1 MRNLL
6 SLTVFVIVCQIT
18 TQAQEEK
25 TVVPKISY
33 RLDRQNPL
41 FILDGKEL
49 SDSTSLASLNLN
61 DIQSMEILNEEQ
73 AVKTYGNK
81 GIKGVVIIT
90 SKIRSGEPIRF
101 INSDHISNSSLLFIL
116 DDIEIKERSLASI
129 NPDDIDQITILKE
142 KQAIEPY
149 GDKGKNGVVLITSK
163 AKKHESLVIRNS
175 YPTKKQEPLYIL
187 NDFEMKD
194 GLKSINPN
202 DIEQVLVL
210 KAKDAEPYGDN
221 GKNGVVLIT
230 TKKYQQS
237 KSTLDR

>member
-49 SDSTSLASLNLN
+49 DSISLASLNLN

-101 INSDHISNSSLLFIL
+101 INSDHISNSSPLFIL

-149 GDKGKNGVVLITSK
+149 GDKGKNGVVLIT
-163 AKKHESLVIRNS
+163 
-175 YPTKKQEPLYIL
+175 TKKI
-187 NDFEMKD
+187 
-194 GLKSINPN
+194 S
-202 DIEQVLVL
+202 
-210 KAKDAEPYGDN
+210 AK
-221 GKNGVVLIT
+221 
-230 TKKYQQS
+230 
-237 KSTLDR
+237 